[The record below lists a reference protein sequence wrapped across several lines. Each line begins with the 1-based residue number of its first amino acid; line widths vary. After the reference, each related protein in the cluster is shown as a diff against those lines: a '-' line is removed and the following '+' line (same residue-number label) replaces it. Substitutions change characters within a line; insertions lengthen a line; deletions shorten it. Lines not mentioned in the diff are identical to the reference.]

1 LAADPVLAVAVMG
14 GKIVG
19 PLRPVLPPGWLS
31 PQGTEAVRLVY
42 LCHVQMVKAPGLLAQ
57 EAPPWLRA
65 AAVHLALVSLARTV
79 KAKHL
84 PELLS
89 RQEARVQVCL
99 ADQANPAPWPRPQPD
114 SRQEPVAARRLG
126 ARPHESAAEC
136 SWDFL
141 F

>member
-1 LAADPVLAVAVMG
+1 
-14 GKIVG
+14 
-19 PLRPVLPPGWLS
+19 
-31 PQGTEAVRLVY
+31 
-42 LCHVQMVKAPGLLAQ
+42 MVKAPGLLAQ

-89 RQEARVQVCL
+89 RL
-99 ADQANPAPWPRPQPD
+99 AALAQLHLVGPAKSAALPRLEPD
-114 SRQEPVAARRLG
+114 SRRCRVLRYPLA
-126 ARPHESAAEC
+126 ARPHELAAEC
-136 SWDFL
+136 SWDFQ